1 MSFLLK
7 NGTLVTPGGVL
18 TGDVLLRGE
27 RIAAIGSH
35 LPCPLGTEVLDCT
48 GKLVLPGCIDT
59 HTHFEMNKGLPNETA
74 DDWASG
80 TLSALCGGTTTV
92 LDFAEPERGASLQS
106 ALDTWHSRAEGHAS
120 CNYGF
125 HMTIKDWNEAIRAEL
140 PAMAKQGVSSYKIYL
155 AYQLR
160 VSDAVAYEAVKAV
173 SALGGVTGCHCENGE
188 LVELGV
194 KEQKARG
201 NLGPRAHPAARPP
214 AVEAEAVCRYLA
226 IAERA
231 GGAVNVVHLSTK
243 RGLELARAA
252 RDRGQPVYL
261 ETCPQY
267 LLLDDSVYDLPG
279 FESAKYVFSP
289 PARSREDV
297 EALWEAVAD
306 GSIDTVGTDHCSF
319 TTEVKALGRE
329 DFSGIPN
336 GMPGVEDRLRLL
348 YTYGV
353 AAGRIGLERLVELL
367 SANPARLF
375 GMWPLRGALAV
386 DSIADIVIYDP
397 NITERISTKTNHSA
411 CDYDPYEGMEVRG
424 RVDTVLLGGEV
435 AVSEGKPVRTGLGR
449 FVHRGGAQFWR

>member
-7 NGTLVTPGGVL
+7 NGTVVTPDGPF
-18 TGDVLLRGE
+18 TGDLLTQGE
-27 RIAAIGSH
+27 RIAAVGRD
-35 LPCPLGTEVLDCT
+35 LACPWGTTVINCT

-74 DDWASG
+74 DGWASG

-92 LDFAEPERGASLQS
+92 LDFAEPEKGASLQS
-106 ALDTWHSRAEGHAS
+106 ALDIWHSRADGCSS

-140 PAMAKQGVSSYKIYL
+140 PAMARQGISSYKIYL

-160 VSDAVAYEAVKAV
+160 VSDTVAYEAIKAV
-173 SALGGVTGCHCENGE
+173 SELGGVIGCHCENGE

-194 KEQKARG
+194 REQKALG
-201 NLGPRAHPAARPP
+201 HLGPQAHPAARPP

-231 GGAVNVVHLSTK
+231 GAAVNVVHLSTK

-252 RDRGQPVYL
+252 RERGQPVYL

-289 PARSREDV
+289 PARSKEDV
-297 EALWEAVAD
+297 EALWGALAD
-306 GSIDTVGTDHCSF
+306 GSIDTVGTDHCAF
-319 TTEVKALGRE
+319 TTGVKALGRE
-329 DFSGIPN
+329 DFSRIPN

-353 AAGRIGLERLVELL
+353 AAGRISLRRMTELL

-375 GMWPLRGALAV
+375 GMWPRRGALAE
-386 DSIADIVIYDP
+386 DSVADIVIYDP
-397 NITERISTKTNHSA
+397 NITERISAKTNHSA

-424 RVDTVLLGGEV
+424 RVEGVLLGGEL
-435 AVSEGKPVRTGLGR
+435 AVSEGRPVRTGLGR
-449 FVHRGGAQFWR
+449 FISRGSAQFWR